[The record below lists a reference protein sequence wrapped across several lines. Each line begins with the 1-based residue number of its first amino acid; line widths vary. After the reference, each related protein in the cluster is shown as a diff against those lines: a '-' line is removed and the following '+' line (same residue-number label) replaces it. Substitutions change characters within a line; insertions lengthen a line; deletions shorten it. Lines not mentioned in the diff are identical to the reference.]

1 MYVDTHVIAS
11 LALIASMVV
20 ITGVGIKL
28 LRQAMKRDAASG
40 SR

>member
-20 ITGVGIKL
+20 LSVVGIKL
-28 LRQAMKRDAASG
+28 LRQAIKRDAEAS
-40 SR
+40 R

>member
-28 LRQAMKRDAASG
+28 LRQAMKHDAANTP
-40 SR
+40 R

>member
-11 LALIASMVV
+11 LVLIASV
-20 ITGVGIKL
+20 IVISGVGVKL
-28 LRQAMKRDAASG
+28 LSEAMKRDARG